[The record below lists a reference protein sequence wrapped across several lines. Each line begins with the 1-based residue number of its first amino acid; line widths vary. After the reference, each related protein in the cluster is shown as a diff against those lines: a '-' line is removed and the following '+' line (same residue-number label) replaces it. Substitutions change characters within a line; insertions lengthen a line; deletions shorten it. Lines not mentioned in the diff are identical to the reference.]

1 MKSAAKRDKNRVV
14 HTSRAFSQ
22 RWCFCVH
29 QKNTGRRRKAT
40 SVCVFREKI
49 FSRTHKK
56 KKKRFQRGATQ
67 SLASFFLNVL
77 KTRSCHATERR
88 AQRETH
94 TDRETTEISR
104 SKLQIGGAFL
114 SLSLR
119 KSARERVKNRSRRTH
134 RTRKR
139 RDFSRLRDTKTISP
153 PPEWKSAA
161 KGKDILKI
169 GK

>member
-1 MKSAAKRDKNRVV
+1 M
-14 HTSRAFSQ
+14 
-22 RWCFCVH
+22 H

-67 SLASFFLNVL
+67 SLASFF
-77 KTRSCHATERR
+77 ERFENALVSR
-88 AQRETH
+88 
-94 TDRETTEISR
+94 DRETRTERDTHRQRDDRDLTLETSDR
-104 SKLQIGGAFL
+104 GRFSL

-161 KGKDILKI
+161 KGKDILKLGSNHGCRRPTERGI
-169 GK
+169 EPKRRTK

>member
-1 MKSAAKRDKNRVV
+1 MCFEKKSFLE
-14 HTSRAFSQ
+14 HT
-22 RWCFCVH
+22 
-29 QKNTGRRRKAT
+29 N
-40 SVCVFREKI
+40 E
-49 FSRTHKK
+49 

-67 SLASFFLNVL
+67 SLASFF
-77 KTRSCHATERR
+77 ERFENALVSR
-88 AQRETH
+88 
-94 TDRETTEISR
+94 DRETRTERDTHRQRDDRDLALETSDR
-104 SKLQIGGAFL
+104 GRFSL

>member
-1 MKSAAKRDKNRVV
+1 MMLLCTKKTQVGGEKRPVFVCFEKKSFLE
-14 HTSRAFSQ
+14 HT
-22 RWCFCVH
+22 
-29 QKNTGRRRKAT
+29 KRRRRD
-40 SVCVFREKI
+40 FRGGPHRL
-49 FSRTHKK
+49 SRH
-56 KKKRFQRGATQ
+56 
-67 SLASFFLNVL
+67 SLNVL

-88 AQRETH
+88 AQRDTHRQRDDRDLTLETS
-94 TDRETTEISR
+94 DRGRFS
-104 SKLQIGGAFL
+104 L

>member
-1 MKSAAKRDKNRVV
+1 MCVSRKNLFSNTQKEEEEISEGGHTVSRVILFERFENALV
-14 HTSRAFSQ
+14 SR
-22 RWCFCVH
+22 
-29 QKNTGRRRKAT
+29 
-40 SVCVFREKI
+40 
-49 FSRTHKK
+49 
-56 KKKRFQRGATQ
+56 
-67 SLASFFLNVL
+67 
-77 KTRSCHATERR
+77 
-88 AQRETH
+88 
-94 TDRETTEISR
+94 DRETRTERDTHRQRDDRDLTLETSDR
-104 SKLQIGGAFL
+104 GRFSL